1 MDQFFN
7 LIFLFKFDSELFVKI
22 LLLSPLPPP
31 VGGIATWTVNI
42 LKYYELKGQKES
54 NVNIIH
60 QNTAIRFRKITKLS
74 FFSRLIS
81 GIQDGARTFIIF
93 IYYLLKYKP
102 DVIHLTS
109 SGSLGLWKDILF
121 VYIAKLFNI
130 PLTMHFRFGRIPE
143 ISKLN
148 NWEWKVL
155 RKVISLSSS
164 VIVLDD
170 NSWNILKDQGF
181 KHIYTIPNPISE
193 SVENIMNIQ
202 KECEFS
208 DKGAYRRVLFVGHVT
223 KNKGMFEL
231 IQSFSLLN
239 NIDEL
244 ILIGPFE
251 LEVKNKI
258 IELAGRK
265 SDKIT
270 FTGAL
275 DKIEVLTTMKR
286 ATVLVLPS
294 YTEGFP
300 NVIIEAM
307 AMQCPVVATKVG
319 AVATMLNNGHSN
331 PAGLVVEPKNVEALT
346 EALDFMI
353 SNPEQ
358 AKKFADNAYWKVK
371 SEYTLEKV
379 CHQYEKVWTNCVN
392 REI

>member
-1 MDQFFN
+1 M
-7 LIFLFKFDSELFVKI
+7 KI

-42 LKYYELKGQKES
+42 IKYYELKGQKKS
-54 NVNIIH
+54 DVNIIH

-81 GIQDGARTFIIF
+81 GIQDGARAFIIF
-93 IYYLLKYKP
+93 VHYLLKYRP

-109 SGSLGLWKDILF
+109 SGSLGLWRDVFF

-130 PLTMHFRFGRIPE
+130 PLTIHFRFGRIPE
-143 ISKLN
+143 LSKFN
-148 NWEWKVL
+148 NWEWKIL
-155 RKVISLSSS
+155 QKVISLSTS

-170 NSWNILKDQGF
+170 NSWSTLTDKGY
-181 KHIYTIPNPISE
+181 KHIFIIPNPISE
-193 SVENIMNIQ
+193 SVENAMNTQ
-202 KECEFS
+202 EYCRLS
-208 DKGAYRRVLFVGHVT
+208 DKSAYTRVLFVGHIT
-223 KNKGMFEL
+223 KNKGIFEL
-231 IQSFSLLN
+231 VQSFSLLSN
-239 NIDEL
+239 VDEL

-258 IELAGRK
+258 IELADTK

-275 DKIEVLTTMKR
+275 DKAEVLTAMKR
-286 ATVLVLPS
+286 AAVLVLPS

-307 AMQCPVVATKVG
+307 AMQCPIIATNVG
-319 AVATMLNNGHSN
+319 AIPSMLNNGGSN
-331 PAGLVVEPKNVEALT
+331 PAGFVIEPKNVEVLT
-346 EALDFMI
+346 EVLDFMI
-353 SNPEQ
+353 SNPDQ
-358 AKKFADNAYWKVK
+358 AKKFVDNAYWKVK
-371 SEYTLEKV
+371 NEYTLEKV
-379 CHQYEKVWTNCVN
+379 CRQYEKVWTNCIN